1 MKKFIL
7 LVLVFILLMPIM
19 SLKAASISR
28 LDVTGPDSIG
38 VGDSFNVSLY
48 IDVSGIDKNT
58 LGVGAVVYEIAFDD
72 SILSI
77 TKAYSNGFDTEV
89 TTQDGRYF
97 VTSVI
102 NDGNLASKCSDG
114 VLHCGNYVATLTF
127 YVKNKNASNTGINF
141 GNGNAL
147 LYKVGSNY
155 NESDSNIITSYSE
168 TAHIINII
176 NKESVSTI
184 EPKSIATNG
193 SSKSIISKAE
203 AKISKAS
210 QNDVKTSKKETT
222 TVQNKSNNYL
232 SSLKIKNHAID
243 FNKDKLEYN
252 IYVKDGENKLTVNAK
267 AESANATVKVTGAD
281 DLKNNNDLVTVE
293 VTSEDGNVRTYKINI
308 KHNKEIEKKEENNKK
323 TFNLSKDEIKIII
336 IAAVCIVIL
345 ISIVL
350 IIKIKKNKKLNKMFD
365 EFDKF

>member
-7 LVLVFILLMPIM
+7 LVLAFILLMPIM

-28 LDVTGPDSIG
+28 LDVTGPDSAG
-38 VGDSFNVSLY
+38 VGDSFNVSFY
-48 IDVSGIDKNT
+48 IDFSGIDKNT
-58 LGVGAVVYEIAFDD
+58 LGVGGVVYELAFDD
-72 SILSI
+72 SIFSI

-97 VTSVI
+97 VASVI

-114 VLHCGNYVATLTF
+114 ILHCGNYVATLTF
-127 YVKNKNASNTGINF
+127 YVKNANASNTGIKI

-168 TAHIINII
+168 TSHLINII
-176 NKESVSTI
+176 NKESVNTT
-184 EPKSIATNG
+184 EPKSIVTNG

-203 AKISKAS
+203 SKISKAS
-210 QNDVKTSKKETT
+210 ESDVKTSKKETT
-222 TVQNKSNNYL
+222 TAQNKSNNYL

-252 IYVKDGENKLTVNAK
+252 IYVKDEENKLTINAK
-267 AESANATVKVTGAD
+267 AEDANANIKITGAD
-281 DLKNNNDLVTVE
+281 DLKNSNNLVTIE

-308 KHNKEIEKKEENNKK
+308 KHNKKIETKEENDKK
-323 TFNLSKDEIKIII
+323 ILDLSKDEIKIII
-336 IAAVCIVIL
+336 IAAVCIVVL

-365 EFDKF
+365 DFDKF

>member
-1 MKKFIL
+1 
-7 LVLVFILLMPIM
+7 MPIM

-28 LDVTGPDSIG
+28 LDVTGPDSAS
-38 VGDSFNVSLY
+38 VGDSFSVSFY
-48 IDVSGIDKNT
+48 IDFSGIDKNT
-58 LGVGAVVYEIAFDD
+58 LGVGGVVYELAFDD

-77 TKAYSNGFDTEV
+77 TKAYSSGFDTEV

-97 VTSVI
+97 VASVI

-114 VLHCGNYVATLTF
+114 ILHCGNYVATLTF
-127 YVKNKNASNTGINF
+127 YVKNANASNTGIKI

-168 TAHIINII
+168 TSHLINVI
-176 NKESVSTI
+176 NKESVSTT

-203 AKISKAS
+203 SKISKAS

-222 TVQNKSNNYL
+222 TAQNKSNNYL

-252 IYVKDGENKLTVNAK
+252 IYVKDEENKLTINAK
-267 AESANATVKVTGAD
+267 AEDANANIKITGAD
-281 DLKNNNDLVTVE
+281 DLKNSNDLVTVE
-293 VTSEDGNVRTYKINI
+293 VTSEDGSGWFEVIVNQQTGERGWVYTNQDDFWTVWNERFQVMRDRSWTRTGRCADCKVYRYCEGNGL
-308 KHNKEIEKKEENNKK
+308 H
-323 TFNLSKDEIKIII
+323 LRDEHTGELL
-336 IAAVCIVIL
+336 CCHWEQL
-345 ISIVL
+345 Q
-350 IIKIKKNKKLNKMFD
+350 
-365 EFDKF
+365 

>member
-7 LVLVFILLMPIM
+7 LVLAFILLMPIM

-28 LDVTGPDSIG
+28 LDVTGPDSAG
-38 VGDSFNVSLY
+38 VGDSFNVSFY
-48 IDVSGIDKNT
+48 IDFSGIDKNT
-58 LGVGAVVYEIAFDD
+58 LGVGGVVYELAFDD
-72 SILSI
+72 SIFSI

-97 VTSVI
+97 VASVI
-102 NDGNLASKCSDG
+102 NDGNLAGKCSDG
-114 VLHCGNYVATLTF
+114 ILHCGNYV
-127 YVKNKNASNTGINF
+127 
-141 GNGNAL
+141 GNAL

-168 TAHIINII
+168 TSHLINII
-176 NKESVSTI
+176 NKESVNTT
-184 EPKSIATNG
+184 EPKSIVTNG

-203 AKISKAS
+203 SKISKAS
-210 QNDVKTSKKETT
+210 ESDVKTSKKETT
-222 TVQNKSNNYL
+222 TAQNKSNNYL

-252 IYVKDGENKLTVNAK
+252 IYVKDEENKLTINAK
-267 AESANATVKVTGAD
+267 AEDANANIKITGAD
-281 DLKNNNDLVTVE
+281 DLKNSNNLVTIE

-308 KHNKEIEKKEENNKK
+308 KHNKKIETKEENDKK
-323 TFNLSKDEIKIII
+323 ILDLSKDEIKIII
-336 IAAVCIVIL
+336 IAAVCIVVL

-365 EFDKF
+365 DFDKF